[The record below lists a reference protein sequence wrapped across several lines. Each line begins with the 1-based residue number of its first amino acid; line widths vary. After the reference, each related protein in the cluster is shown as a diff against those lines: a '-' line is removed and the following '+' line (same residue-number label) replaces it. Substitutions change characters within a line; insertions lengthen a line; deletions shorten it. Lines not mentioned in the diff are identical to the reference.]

1 MATQSNF
8 SQVLNNNLEI
18 RKKLISNLSQE
29 IDNASSDDIK
39 LLLAVLSD
47 TDNVALKQMK
57 IDSDNNNAG
66 ADRDLVIATL
76 KHISENNNKNPFEGI
91 SETSNIPKLQ
101 NEIKEQFEINEN
113 EMKSFDGTTYGAFK
127 QEMIN
132 KNPDLKKQIES

>member
-1 MATQSNF
+1 MVAQSNF

-18 RKKLISNLSQE
+18 RKKMISNLSKE

-47 TDNVALKQMK
+47 TDNVALKQIK

-66 ADRDLVIATL
+66 ADRELVIATL
-76 KHISENNNKNPFEGI
+76 KHISENNNKNPFEGVT
-91 SETSNIPKLQ
+91 ETSNIPELQ
-101 NEIKEQFEINEN
+101 NELKEKYEINED
-113 EMKSFDGTTYGAFK
+113 EMKSYDGRTYEDFR

-132 KNPDLKKQIES
+132 KNPDLKEQIES